1 MDQEIRPKRQSILKR
16 QSTFDKPNYMEEK
29 EKQHQQHQNNIQD
42 DLHVQINSSVK
53 IITIPE
59 VHEVQAV
66 QQQDEMHFPKKV
78 NNLSEAELI
87 KLALKKPQI
96 WEEDEQ

>member
-1 MDQEIRPKRQSILKR
+1 MDQEIRHTHQSILKR
-16 QSTFDKPNYMEEK
+16 QSTFDNPNYMEEK
-29 EKQHQQHQNNIQD
+29 EKQHQQHQNNIQE
-42 DLHVQINSSVK
+42 DLHVHIDSSVK

-59 VHEVQAV
+59 V
-66 QQQDEMHFPKKV
+66 QDTQIIQEQNEIHFPKKV